1 MEGID
6 IACIVIAGELLDAVA
21 HLVGG
26 LIREGYAE
34 NMAGQ
39 DAEFI
44 HEICESVR
52 ERSGLTG
59 ACACD
64 NADVAFGAGNGV

>member
-1 MEGID
+1 MKNPEETIGKIID
-6 IACIVIAGELLDAVA
+6 NSANS
-21 HLVGG
+21 
-26 LIREGYAE
+26 RSKRT
-34 NMAGQ
+34 AGQ

-64 NADVAFGAGNGV
+64 NTDVAFGAGNGV

>member
-1 MEGID
+1 MKGID

-52 ERSGLTG
+52 
-59 ACACD
+59 
-64 NADVAFGAGNGV
+64 